1 MAIPLGLLA
10 ASGISALAGGLIGR
24 ATAPAPQDGLA
35 APAAVGRGFRRRTV
49 DVAVDLATGKL
60 VIVPSARKKRRAK
73 GARLRKTERE
83 LLEAARRQM
92 ESQAMINQ
100 ALAMSVLA
108 RGGGH

>member
-10 ASGISALAGGLIGR
+10 ATGIGALAGGLIGR

-35 APAAVGRGFRRRTV
+35 APAAGRVLRRRTV
-49 DVAVDLATGKL
+49 DVAVDLSTGRL
-60 VIVPSARKKRRAK
+60 VIVPTARRRRRAR
-73 GARLRKTERE
+73 GPRLRKTERE

-108 RGGGH
+108 RGGH